1 MKLPND
7 MSRIGRKPI
16 QIPSGVD
23 VTLAGSLVTVKGPK
37 GTLTVP
43 LHSHVSIEIMPEKV
57 INVKVAN
64 EEAIEDR
71 ALWGTSRKL
80 IANAIDGVVKPFE
93 KKLEFIGV
101 GYKVALTGNT
111 VVMEVGFSHPVK
123 MELPAGI
130 TATIEKNALTLTGI
144 DRQMVGEIAARIRRV
159 RPPEP
164 YKGKGIKYSDEVVR
178 RKAGKAA
185 KASAG

>member
-1 MKLPND
+1 
-7 MSRIGRKPI
+7 MSRIGRKLIPI
-16 QIPSGVD
+16 PNGVD
-23 VTLAGSLVTVKGPK
+23 VNVAGLVVTVKGPK
-37 GTLTVP
+37 GMLTVA
-43 LHSHVSIEIMPEKV
+43 LHPHVKAEVTPEKTV
-57 INVKVAN
+57 VVSVQNP
-64 EEAIEDR
+64 EAIEDR

-80 IANAIDGVVKPFE
+80 IANAVEGVAKPFE

-101 GYKVALTGNT
+101 GYKVAVAGRT
-111 VVMEVGFSHPVK
+111 VTMDVGFSHSVK
-123 MELPAGI
+123 IELPDAI
-130 TATIEKNALTLTGI
+130 TATVEKNVLTISGI
-144 DRQMVGEIAARIRRV
+144 DRQLVGETAARIRRV